1 MAVVDRE
8 KHQVLVVPTESSI
21 LHANVEPRH
30 VYAAYVLFSGKL
42 HETVD
47 CVGEIV
53 QVPGMVL
60 VGSLVGMNNLLTFPT
75 EAGAERRRRDIS
87 CILNLNDRFN
97 LLVNHLPVFT
107 FHIVVVIRKFFIL
120 CIFKLERKHLKLL
133 ESHSFFVLVKRSR
146 LG

>member
-1 MAVVDRE
+1 VAVVDRE

-75 EAGAERRRRDIS
+75 EAGAKNFCLKIS
-87 CILNLNDRFN
+87 CILNLQILHFIVGLDYSPVLDFN
-97 LLVNHLPVFT
+97 FIIAFT
-107 FHIVVVIRKFFIL
+107 NL
-120 CIFKLERKHLKLL
+120 
-133 ESHSFFVLVKRSR
+133 
-146 LG
+146 